1 MAGQTRILKE
11 GEILFRTGEQ
21 ATSMYIVRRGSLKVY
36 FLKGNEEVQL
46 ALLNEGAIVGEM
58 AFFDQ
63 KPRSAHVK
71 ALTQAEINEI
81 TRADF
86 DKLLTQIPKWLFTML
101 QSLSGRLR
109 TTNDKLEALE
119 KAHLGASQ
127 AAVSD
132 FPFIPLVR
140 SLRIIQ
146 LLTHQI
152 GQKDGVNVW
161 LDWQATLD
169 WWMSLTG
176 WSRDYFV
183 RFMTTMEKHGLLSK
197 RGDEGKAPRIVL
209 TARARLQLVTDFLV
223 QVQSRASMQSAQ
235 NFSPAW
241 ISLLEAVIGEASASG
256 YESYNVPVTTLPATY
271 PGVPTD
277 PKIRMQIAE
286 ELAHWL
292 QLKITKSNV
301 EILVKISPKEHKN
314 TPVLLKMLHA
324 FISDRLDTIG

>member
-1 MAGQTRILKE
+1 MAGQMRILKE

-46 ALLNEGAIVGEM
+46 AVLNDGAIVGEM

-71 ALTQAEINEI
+71 ALTQVEINEI

-109 TTNDKLEALE
+109 TTNEKLAALE

-127 AAVSD
+127 AAVAD
-132 FPFIPLVR
+132 YPFIPLVR
-140 SLRIIQ
+140 SLRIFQ
-146 LLTHQI
+146 LLTHHI
-152 GQKDGVNVW
+152 GQKEGTNIW
-161 LDWQATLD
+161 LDWQTTLD

-183 RFMTTMEKHGLLSK
+183 RFVTAMEKHGLMSK
-197 RGDEGKAPRIVL
+197 RGDDGKAPRIVL
-209 TARARLQLVTDFLV
+209 TGRARLQLVTDFLV
-223 QVQSRASMQSAQ
+223 QLQSRATMESAQ
-235 NFSPAW
+235 AFSPAW
-241 ISLLEAVIGEASASG
+241 IALLEAVISEATASG
-256 YESYNVPVTTLPATY
+256 YESYNVSVLALPATHQ
-271 PGVPTD
+271 GVPVD
-277 PKIRMQIAE
+277 PKARMQIAE
-286 ELAHWL
+286 SLAQWL
-292 QLKITKSNV
+292 QLKTTKSNV
-301 EILVKISPKEHKN
+301 EILIRISPKEHKN
-314 TPVLLKMLHA
+314 TPTLLKMLHA
-324 FISDRLDTIG
+324 FIGDRLDSIV